1 MQRAALLICLLSF
14 HLTACNA
21 ERESKFSADCLPDS
35 VVVSRLTSGPK
46 QHFASAY
53 YHLRTL
59 NASGTHILCL
69 ETTLSENRNPVEG
82 ENATLG
88 LVDLPSGKFTPLTE
102 TRAWNFQQGAMQ
114 QWLGTSPDTLITYN
128 DLRDGRFVSIERNV
142 FSGAERVIG
151 RALSAVSP
159 DGRRGLSLNFAR
171 LHQTR
176 PGYGYPGPGDDP
188 RLDDPHPQD
197 DGLWSVNL
205 ASGESRLIVSLDDL
219 FRLNPPDSAVATGRM
234 WINHTMFNT
243 DGTRVSFLGRSPR
256 REGKGWVTAVY
267 TVNPDGSELRTVLG
281 YDWGGSHYDWLSADS
296 LMYTTLIDGR
306 LPMAHVLF
314 CDCPQGPAGFRAIGA
329 GILTQDGHGTFSPDS
344 RWMVTDTYPDG
355 AGYRTLLLL
364 RLRDD
369 TTLRL
374 GRFRDYGERFSGP
387 ARCDLHPRFQ
397 GGDSLIVFDSVDDGT
412 RQVYLARL
420 INR

>member
-1 MQRAALLICLLSF
+1 MRGSVALGLVVFLPLFACGGGN
-14 HLTACNA
+14 TAG
-21 ERESKFSADCLPDS
+21 SMSDCLPDS

-59 NASGTHILCL
+59 NASGTQLLCL
-69 ETTLSENRNPVEG
+69 ETALSENRNPVEG
-82 ENATLG
+82 ENATLV
-88 LVDLPSGKFTPLTE
+88 LVNLSDGAVTALTE

-114 QWLGTSPDTLITYN
+114 QWLGTSPDTLITFN
-128 DLRDGRFVSIERNV
+128 DLRNGRFVSLERNV

-176 PGYGYPGPGDDP
+176 PGYGYPGAGDDP

-197 DGLWSVNL
+197 DGLWSVDL

-243 DGTRVSFLGRSPR
+243 DGTRISFLGRSPR

-306 LPMAHVLF
+306 LPMAHALF
-314 CDCPQGPAGFRAIGA
+314 CDSPGGPAGFRAVGA

-355 AGYRTLLLL
+355 AGCRTLLLL

-369 TTLRL
+369 ATLRL

-420 INR
+420 IKR